1 VIYSD
6 ECDIHKSFMVD
17 VAANCRVVFDR
28 IGEAAARS
36 GRNPKEI
43 KLLAASKS
51 QTVDKIRAAAGAGIR
66 LFGENY
72 VQEAEAKRSALGGPL
87 QQTSAL
93 GGSVEWHMIGHLQR
107 NKVKSAL
114 DLFAVIQSLDNVG
127 LARALDEEAKTRARP
142 ARAFIEV
149 NLAGEESKNGVAR
162 GFVAPLLEEI
172 GKLSYIRIEG
182 LMAVPPFKESPEDV
196 RPYFRALSE
205 LSDELKMLKAPNVDL
220 RELSMGMTHDYP
232 VAIEEGAT
240 LVRIGTAIFGPRGE

>member
-1 VIYSD
+1 
-6 ECDIHKSFMVD
+6 MVD
-17 VAANCRVVFDR
+17 VAANCREVFDR
-28 IGEAAARS
+28 IGEAASRS

-51 QTVDKIRAAAGAGIR
+51 QTVDKIRAAAAAGIR

-72 VQEAEAKRSALGGPL
+72 VQEAESKRFAV
-87 QQTSAL
+87 
-93 GGSVEWHMIGHLQR
+93 GGSLGWPSAVGEEVEWHMIGRLQR
-107 NKVKSAL
+107 NKVKAAL
-114 DLFAVIQSLDNVG
+114 DLFAVIQSLDSVG
-127 LARALDEEAKTRARP
+127 LARALDKEAKKRARP

-149 NLAGEESKNGVAR
+149 NLAGEESKSGVAR
-162 GFVAPLLEEI
+162 DRVAPLLEEI

-182 LMAVPPFKESPEDV
+182 LMAVPPFRESPEDV

>member
-1 VIYSD
+1 
-6 ECDIHKSFMVD
+6 MVD
-17 VAANCRVVFDR
+17 VAANCREVFDR
-28 IGEAAARS
+28 IGEAASRS

-51 QTVDKIRAAAGAGIR
+51 QTVDKIRAAAAAGIR

-72 VQEAEAKRSALGGPL
+72 VQEAESKRFAV
-87 QQTSAL
+87 
-93 GGSVEWHMIGHLQR
+93 GGSLKWQFAVGGSLGWPSAVGEEVEWHMIGRLQS
-107 NKVKSAL
+107 NKVKAAL
-114 DLFAVIQSLDNVG
+114 DLFAVIQSLDSVG
-127 LARALDEEAKTRARP
+127 LARALDKEAKKRARP

-149 NLAGEESKNGVAR
+149 NLAGEESKSGVAR
-162 GFVAPLLEEI
+162 DRVAPLLEEI

-182 LMAVPPFKESPEDV
+182 LMAVPPFRESPEDV